1 MLRNTATGEVHTR
14 VEWGALRDSDLINR
28 PTQDGTYNGQVSGY
42 YIWEV
47 YQGAFGTEAGWS
59 FKTESK

>member
-1 MLRNTATGEVHTR
+1 MVVL
-14 VEWGALRDSDLINR
+14 LSFLL
-28 PTQDGTYNGQVSGY
+28 DGTYNGQVSGY
-42 YIWEV
+42 HIWEV